1 MITKNIKIKKTKI
14 NILTAIAIVLAFAF
28 IFIIPSSYAIFDK
41 KVTDNVEDLKE
52 IFNGTSGVITATVIG
67 SGDEDSTGYHAI
79 YQAIAD
85 PDNGDN
91 TIGGQDGLTINQ
103 IVTWTSVGI
112 AALSIIAC
120 IVTLATRAAEQIDK
134 GQDQDRAF
142 INAFIWVVISSLII
156 VNISPIITMVMRLGT
171 ALVALIAGN
180 GSEAQQQGV
189 DDAVLR
195 VLKIIYSDDGITTS
209 STTGYVAYIT
219 AKSQILV
226 PSILNKL
233 IIIATKFAIL
243 SAIIEI
249 GIRRIFAPVAVA
261 DIVSEGARSPGI
273 RYLKKFLATYLKI
286 GVMVIISELA
296 GVVLSAVMTANN
308 TNPLYL
314 LIDVVAVNLTSIGM
328 IFKCGEYVNEALGV

>member
-1 MITKNIKIKKTKI
+1 MITKDIKIKKKKI
-14 NILTAIAIVLAFAF
+14 NILAASFILLVFAF
-28 IFIIPSSYAIFDK
+28 IFILPSSYAVFDQPVK
-41 KVTDNVEDLKE
+41 ENADDLKE
-52 IFNGTSGVITATVIG
+52 IFNGTSGVITTTVIG
-67 SGDEDSTGYHAI
+67 SSDGDSSGYHAI
-79 YQAIAD
+79 YQAIAN
-85 PDNGDN
+85 PDSNGDAISQSN
-91 TIGGQDGLTINQ
+91 GLTINQ
-103 IVTWTSVGI
+103 IVNWTSVAI
-112 AALSIIAC
+112 AAISIIAC
-120 IVTLATRAAEQIDK
+120 IITLASRAAEQIDK

-142 INAFIWVVISSLII
+142 INALIWVVISALII
-156 VNISPIITMVMRLGT
+156 VNINLIITGVMKLGT
-171 ALVALIAGN
+171 TLVALIAGN

-189 DDAVLR
+189 DNAVNG
-195 VLKIIYSDDGITTS
+195 VLKIIYNDNNITQN
-209 STTGYVAYIT
+209 STTGFIAFMS

-296 GVVLSAVMTANN
+296 GVVLSAVLTAGN
-308 TNPLYL
+308 TNPML
-314 LIDVVAVNLTSIGM
+314 LLVDIVAVNLASIGM
-328 IFKCGEYVNEALGV
+328 IFRGGEYVNEALGV